1 MCDVYMGVCIWCI
14 CGVCI
19 VCMYVW
25 CVCCVCLWYVWYVY
39 IWYMYVCVVCV
50 CAHLCMPVRGVQVG
64 ECVETINVLPY
75 HLPHSLDTG
84 SLTEPEALFLA
95 RVPCQNPESPVSA
108 PIYVWLQV
116 HAQPHPAFDMSPGHP
131 NSGPHACIASILT
144 H

>member
-1 MCDVYMGVCIWCI
+1 MVYMWCVYSMYM
-14 CGVCI
+14 CV
-19 VCMYVW
+19 VCMLCMFVVRVVCVYMVYV
-25 CVCCVCLWYVWYVY
+25 C
-39 IWYMYVCVVCV
+39 VCVVCV

-108 PIYVWLQV
+108 PIYVRLQV